1 MNLRP
6 DELGLRE
13 RKKLEMR
20 LLLRAVAIRLFAE
33 RGFDAVT
40 VADIAAAASV
50 SEKTVFNYFGTK
62 EDLVASGRAEA
73 EESIV
78 RAVRERPAG
87 QSVLAAVR
95 AQVLDLAERVHT
107 VPAEQRALW
116 RKVIKSSPSVLMRMH
131 QMAYQQEQVLAALLR
146 EESGASEDDPM
157 TSAIAATIGVL
168 QRLAFCGITGWPN
181 GKKQSLSEVT
191 ANIHRTFDLFEQ
203 GLGDYGVRKPASP
216 SGFRVQR
223 SSERRHR

>member
-1 MNLRP
+1 MEPRN

-20 LLLRAVAIRLFAE
+20 LLLRDVAIRLFAE

-62 EDLVASGRAEA
+62 EDLVVSGRAEA

-78 RAVRERPAG
+78 RAVRERPPG

-95 AQVLDLAERVHT
+95 AQLLALAERVHSI
-107 VPAEQRALW
+107 PAERRALW
-116 RKVIKSSPSVLMRMH
+116 RKVIKGSPSVLLRMH
-131 QMAYQQEQVLAALLR
+131 QMTFQQEQVLAAVLR
-146 EESGASEDDPM
+146 EESGADEDDPT
-157 TSAIAATIGVL
+157 TSAIAGTIGVL

-181 GKKQSLSEVT
+181 GKKQSLAEIT

-203 GLGDYGVRKPASP
+203 GLADYGVREPARKPEE
-216 SGFRVQR
+216 R
-223 SSERRHR
+223 SERRHR